1 MTTPRD
7 LIRAAL
13 ELIRVVDPVE
23 DIDAQEIAGHFKRL
37 NRMISTWGTRD
48 AMIYSDTLLSHVLSA
63 GVASYTI
70 GADADIDT
78 VRPVS
83 IKVAYIR
90 DAASSDTPV
99 EIIDNAKFARI
110 YRKDAS
116 ASPQYLY
123 YNPTYPVGVINLW
136 GVPNAAETLFMYVN
150 QPLTEFTGLSQVI
163 SLPPGYEETIEYNF
177 AMRIAGIY
185 GKSLTVEQIEI
196 AESGLADIRRANRK
210 NKFMEARICVPM
222 GRRRRGL
229 YIGGDDAV
237 DGGGGGGVYGDTY
250 GDTYD

>member
-13 ELIRVVDPVE
+13 ELIRVIDPVE
-23 DIDAQEIAGHFKRL
+23 DIDAQEIAGHFLRL

-48 AMIYSDTLLSHVLSA
+48 AMIYSDTLISHLLTA
-63 GVASYTI
+63 GIASYTI
-70 GADADIDT
+70 GAAAEIDT

-83 IKVAYIR
+83 IKIAYIR
-90 DAASSDTPV
+90 NAAGGDIPV

-110 YRKDAS
+110 YRKDAA
-116 ASPQYLY
+116 ASPRALY
-123 YNPTYPVGVINLW
+123 YNPAYPVGVINLF
-136 GVPNAAETLFMYVN
+136 GVPNTAETLFMYVN
-150 QPLTEFTGLSQVI
+150 QPLTAFTSLSQVI

-196 AESGLADIRRANRK
+196 AESGLADIRRANMK
-210 NKFMEARICVPM
+210 NKKLEADICAPF
-222 GRRRRGL
+222 GRRRRGI
-229 YIGGDDAV
+229 YIGGAESSGAD
-237 DGGGGGGVYGDTY
+237 GGGVYGDTY